1 MEPEEEPNFEFNL
14 ADSLADEYLVLEA
27 EKIEEDVKNSSRFAS
42 CEEKDLNELVSSANA
57 KGTKRNTKWV
67 LKLLQEYCHERK
79 ICKPLLDLTEA
90 ELNDILR
97 RFYAEA
103 RNKKGEEYSRSSLLG
118 FRNAVERH
126 FAVNGKAMKLTNN
139 PAFYSSNKILES
151 KLKVNKREQK
161 QNTKHKPV
169 IEPADVSKVKKNPFL
184 SHENPYGLLRR
195 VWFIVTLYCQRP
207 VPIFTPEDPVWYENK
222 PLGVNKL
229 GDMMKSIS
237 IGAGLSKVY
246 TNHSVRAT
254 AITMW
259 SNAGIPTRH
268 IMSISGHTNEQSI
281 LSYNRRPSVQQLKT
295 CSDVISSA
303 LTDSEGESRRLDR
316 DPRAVSSTST
326 SVQVVQSEMAINSI
340 PESIFNGCSIQNVN
354 VYVVKRN

>member
-1 MEPEEEPNFEFNL
+1 MRGTSKTRRELFKSNYTGNTHS
-14 ADSLADEYLVLEA
+14 DTT
-27 EKIEEDVKNSSRFAS
+27 EDVKNSSRFAT

-67 LKLLQEYCHERK
+67 LKLLQEWCHERK

-103 RNKKGEEYSRSSLLG
+103 RNQKGEEYSRSSLLG

-126 FAVNGKAMKLTNN
+126 FAVNGKAMKLTSN

-161 QNTKHKPV
+161 QNTKHKLV

-195 VWFIVTLYCQRP
+195 VWFIVTLYWCRRGCEGQRQLRRESFTFDLDGEGKEYATMTHEEQTKNHQGGFCDKQSYENETRLYSTGETGDSLWCLKYYLSKLNPKQQTFFQRP

-222 PLGVNKL
+222 PLGVNNTTVK
-229 GDMMKSIS
+229 
-237 IGAGLSKVY
+237 
-246 TNHSVRAT
+246 
-254 AITMW
+254 
-259 SNAGIPTRH
+259 
-268 IMSISGHTNEQSI
+268 
-281 LSYNRRPSVQQLKT
+281 
-295 CSDVISSA
+295 
-303 LTDSEGESRRLDR
+303 
-316 DPRAVSSTST
+316 
-326 SVQVVQSEMAINSI
+326 
-340 PESIFNGCSIQNVN
+340 IQNGGMKIRPG
-354 VYVVKRN
+354 YSFFS